1 MRRWCA
7 RPGPP
12 TPRASGP
19 GDLYADRRPNHWLG
33 AVSLNKTP
41 SASPLARLSPSHG
54 ASRIRKRA
62 GSPSHQELL
71 FPPPP
76 TDLGCQ
82 RDRAG
87 ASIGSDPTLP
97 SRTARKLILLRAY
110 SASGGLTPR
119 SPAHR
124 KSQPLDLLSLFLSAP
139 SYEKPEPTL
148 AIGLQKNAP
157 PFRAPALQRIHGFES
172 ILSTC
177 RNRCSSPVVLLT
189 PVCSSEPESFR
200 PRSPCAAL
208 WRPAAHK

>member
-110 SASGGLTPR
+110 SASGGLIPR
-119 SPAHR
+119 SPAHQNR
-124 KSQPLDLLSLFLSAP
+124 SRAVSGRSEPWRRTPQPPRAQRESSSFPEPTQRPEARCRGAQPLDLLS
-139 SYEKPEPTL
+139 
-148 AIGLQKNAP
+148 
-157 PFRAPALQRIHGFES
+157 
-172 ILSTC
+172 
-177 RNRCSSPVVLLT
+177 
-189 PVCSSEPESFR
+189 
-200 PRSPCAAL
+200 
-208 WRPAAHK
+208 